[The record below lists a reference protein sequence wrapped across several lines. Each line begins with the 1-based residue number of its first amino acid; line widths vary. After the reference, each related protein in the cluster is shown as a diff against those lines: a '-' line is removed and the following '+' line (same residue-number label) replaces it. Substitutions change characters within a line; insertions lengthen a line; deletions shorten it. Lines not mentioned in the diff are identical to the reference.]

1 MLIHETG
8 PGHIWTG
15 NSREIGEAEAIPR
28 KWHPGDLPVL
38 ASGEYAKWMGG
49 SWGVTTVAVPPITK
63 AELSAELAAY
73 RYEQEVGGVSLPN
86 GMEVRTD
93 RETRASITEAVN
105 ALEAGLMIAPIPWK
119 LATGWA
125 DLTHNDLKGIAA
137 AVAAH
142 VQACFAAERAVQVQI
157 DAAGDLTAF
166 DVPAAFTAAL

>member
-1 MLIHETG
+1 MNFAIIEG
-8 PGHIWTG
+8 GKVVNIAKA
-15 NSREIGEAEAIPR
+15 AEALADNWVPAQAARI
-28 KWHPGDLPVL
+28 GDIWDGESFAAPAAPPV
-38 ASGEYAKWMGG
+38 
-49 SWGVTTVAVPPITK
+49 TK
-63 AELSAELAAY
+63 ADLSADLAAY